1 MPKGKIS
8 LSQVHN
14 LSKYTYR
21 GVIGQQ
27 SLRHKKIWVA
37 MGDMGNLTIN

>member
-27 SLRHKKIWVA
+27 SLRQKKDL
-37 MGDMGNLTIN
+37 GGYG